1 MSQPRRNRATRRAGL
16 VAETVDTH
24 LRSYTVGA
32 MPMIN
37 HVLRRLKLGEILER
51 HLPAQDGRTKIPT
64 AAGLLLLV
72 RNVLI
77 SREPIYGVAD
87 WACPY
92 APDLLGL
99 SERQLAALNDDR
111 LGRCLDGLF
120 ATLGPELLLDVVR
133 HAVGEFHLRLDQP
146 AQNDSTSISF
156 YGRYAD
162 AAQQQQQAR
171 PGHACHYLG
180 LQQGP
185 PAGPEAVALHPHDHR
200 GWRRAGVLYLGQR
213 QLDR

>member
-1 MSQPRRNRATRRAGL
+1 
-16 VAETVDTH
+16 
-24 LRSYTVGA
+24 

-51 HLPAQDGRTKIPT
+51 HLPAQDGRTKVPT
-64 AAGLLLLV
+64 VAGLLLLV

-77 SREPIYGVAD
+77 SRKPIYGVAD

-133 HAVGEFHLRLDQP
+133 HAVGEFHLRLDELH
-146 AQNDSTSISF
+146 NDSTSISF
-156 YGRYAD
+156 YGQYAD
-162 AAQQQQQAR
+162 AAQQRSRRDPVR
-171 PGHACHYLG
+171 PPSADAVWSVGRSRYRDVGAGDAGRRRVSAAH
-180 LQQGP
+180 Q
-185 PAGPEAVALHPHDHR
+185 PAADER
-200 GWRRAGVLYLGQR
+200 
-213 QLDR
+213 

>member
-1 MSQPRRNRATRRAGL
+1 MSQPRRNRVARRAGL

-51 HLPAQDGRTKIPT
+51 HLPAQDGRTKVPT

-133 HAVGEFHLRLDQP
+133 HAVGEFHLRLDELH
-146 AQNDSTSISF
+146 NDSTSISF
-156 YGRYAD
+156 YGKYAD
-162 AAQQQQQAR
+162 AAQQRLAAR

-213 QLDR
+213 QPDR